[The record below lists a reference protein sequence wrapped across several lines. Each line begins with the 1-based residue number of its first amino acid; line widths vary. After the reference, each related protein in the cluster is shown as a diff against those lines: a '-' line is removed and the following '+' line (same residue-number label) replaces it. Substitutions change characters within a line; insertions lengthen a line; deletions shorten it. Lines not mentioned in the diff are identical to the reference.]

1 MGSAHL
7 IPGQLLVSKCP
18 GTNRVSKKMVRARH
32 VKTRRLF
39 PHETSIDCHDQGET
53 LPRNDSANRLMEHCS
68 GAGLALANPFPG
80 NAGRRWLP
88 RPLRVTR
95 HADTMR
101 SFWPQLVEMGIVTEE
116 GIPAATLA
124 TRQPDRVSGARTRI

>member
-1 MGSAHL
+1 
-7 IPGQLLVSKCP
+7 
-18 GTNRVSKKMVRARH
+18 MVRARH

-39 PHETSIDCHDQGET
+39 PQETSIDCPDQGEA

-68 GAGLALANPFPG
+68 GAWLALANPFPG

-95 HADTMR
+95 QADTMR
-101 SFWPQLVEMGIVTEE
+101 SIWPQLVEMGIVMEE

-124 TRQPDRVSGARTRI
+124 TKVRSAVVEAGSQIEFLPRSAHGQESDGFPIRREYHQRP